1 MDVQDLNL
9 DAALNAPD
17 WVKAVALLVLTAL
30 IGGSFWW
37 FVYLPHQ
44 KEVAEMEQRVQSL
57 TAQYQKKKRQVAN
70 LPVLREQY
78 EKLEKRMEGAL
89 EQLPDR
95 TEVAD
100 LLDAVNDV
108 GKAEG
113 LDFKLFRP
121 ADEVPKGSYAVL
133 PVELEVRGTFDAMG
147 RFLAATA
154 SLPRIVNVGD
164 MQLSGAKGGELTLKG
179 RARTYRFLGEDEQ
192 SKGKKK

>member
-9 DAALNAPD
+9 DTALNAPD
-17 WVKAVALLVLTAL
+17 WVKAVVLLVLTAL
-30 IGGSFWW
+30 IGGAFWW

-44 KEVAEMEQRVQSL
+44 KEVAKMEKRVENL

-78 EKLEKRMEGAL
+78 EKLEERMEGAL

-108 GKAEG
+108 GVAEG

-121 ADEVPKGSYAVL
+121 AEEVPKESYAAL
-133 PVELEVRGTFDAMG
+133 PVELEVRGSFNAMG

-154 SLPRIVNVGD
+154 SLPRIVNVED
-164 MQLSGAKGGELTLKG
+164 LQLSGAKDGELTLKG
-179 RARTYRFLGEDEQ
+179 QARTYRFLGEDEQ
-192 SKGKKK
+192 DEEKN